1 MRKDVW
7 SAWPSREALSRE
19 SRRRVESEARTA
31 ATRGIRV
38 TLLGFLVWISYRLNP
53 DAGPARM
60 IGGLVLVVLAIA
72 ALRRFFRVTAEQRL
86 RAAVPCI
93 ATLLLSGAGAYG
105 LGWQVAASVAWCLAA
120 VVALERLPLG
130 WGAPAAFLGLG
141 GYFLTDRD
149 DWIATLVT
157 CGGLAL
163 AGFVTRLDA
172 EARGAAHRL
181 LIEERASQAARA
193 ESAALAERARIA
205 RDIHD
210 VLAHSL
216 SAQLVH
222 LEAARIQIEQG
233 ADRRQVLERVVAAR
247 GMAREGLEE
256 TRQALSALR
265 GDMAPVA
272 EALAELAAREG
283 TVLRVEGE
291 ARPVAAEAGQT
302 LRRVAQEALTNVR
315 KHAPG
320 ARPRLRL
327 VYGSE
332 TIELEV
338 RNGPGRQSWGERAAW
353 GERSFE
359 GGGFDGAG
367 RSEGSRRATGVE
379 RAEPADRVEV
389 AERAEQGARA
399 ETDERA
405 EWAEVAEPA
414 AQAVRAEGA
423 ERAARAET
431 DERTERA
438 EAAEQAERAEPAEQA
453 VRADGPEWVARAE
466 RGERAEGASGRVR
479 SARAEGSAGAR
490 RLGGAE
496 RGARAA
502 LSADEAAGVG
512 WAEPEGAVGRGRG
525 RGGVEGVVSGGDAVG
540 VEDVGGA
547 DLAGSGSGYG
557 VRGMRER
564 AELLGGTLSAGPPE
578 DGEEGFVVRLRV
590 PA

>member
-31 ATRGIRV
+31 ATRGVRV
-38 TLLGFLVWISYRLNP
+38 TLLGFLLWVSHQLNP
-53 DAGPARM
+53 DAGPARV
-60 IGGLVLVVLAIA
+60 IGGLVLLGLAIV
-72 ALRRFFRVTAEQRL
+72 ALRRFFRVTREQHL
-86 RAAVPCI
+86 GAAVPCM
-93 ATLLLSGAGAYG
+93 AALLLAGAGAYG
-105 LGWQVAASVAWCLAA
+105 LDWHLVSSVVWCLSAI
-120 VVALERLPLG
+120 VALERLPLG
-130 WGAPAAFLGLG
+130 WGGAAAFLGLG
-141 GYFLTDRD
+141 AYFLTDQD
-149 DWIATLVT
+149 NWIATLVT
-157 CGGLAL
+157 CGGLVL
-163 AGFVTRLDA
+163 AGLVMRLDA

-181 LIEERASQAARA
+181 LIEERSSQAARA

-205 RDIHD
+205 REIHD

-222 LEAARIQIEQG
+222 LEAARIQLEQG
-233 ADRRQVLERVVAAR
+233 ADRQQVLERVVAAR

-327 VYGSE
+327 VYGPE
-332 TIELEV
+332 AIELEV
-338 RNGPGRQSWGERAAW
+338 RNGPGRQPWGERVVW
-353 GERSFE
+353 GECAERGEGFV
-359 GGGFDGAG
+359 GGGHGQRGSGAEAGERGGGAG
-367 RSEGSRRATGVE
+367 AAGRGERRGGGGEEGERGDGSGEAAGRGE
-379 RAEPADRVEV
+379 RAGRFGEPEHG
-389 AERAEQGARA
+389 EE
-399 ETDERA
+399 
-405 EWAEVAEPA
+405 
-414 AQAVRAEGA
+414 
-423 ERAARAET
+423 AARAEGGT
-431 DERTERA
+431 DGAGPVESESGRGPVEREPGVGPEDAVDRGAAVGA
-438 EAAEQAERAEPAEQA
+438 EAIS
-453 VRADGPEWVARAE
+453 GP
-466 RGERAEGASGRVR
+466 
-479 SARAEGSAGAR
+479 
-490 RLGGAE
+490 
-496 RGARAA
+496 
-502 LSADEAAGVG
+502 
-512 WAEPEGAVGRGRG
+512 
-525 RGGVEGVVSGGDAVG
+525 
-540 VEDVGGA
+540 
-547 DLAGSGSGYG
+547 DLAASGSGYG

>member
-31 ATRGIRV
+31 ATRGVRV
-38 TLLGFLVWISYRLNP
+38 TLLGFLLWVSHQLNP
-53 DAGPARM
+53 DAGPARV
-60 IGGLVLVVLAIA
+60 IGGLVLLGLAIV
-72 ALRRFFRVTAEQRL
+72 ALRRFFRVTREQHL
-86 RAAVPCI
+86 GAAVPCM
-93 ATLLLSGAGAYG
+93 AALLLAGAGAYG
-105 LGWQVAASVAWCLAA
+105 LNWHLVSSVVWCLSAI
-120 VVALERLPLG
+120 VALERLPLG
-130 WGAPAAFLGLG
+130 WGGAAAFLGLG
-141 GYFLTDRD
+141 AYFLTDQD
-149 DWIATLVT
+149 NWIATLVT
-157 CGGLAL
+157 CGGLVL
-163 AGFVTRLDA
+163 AGLVMRLDA

-181 LIEERASQAARA
+181 LIEERSSQAARA

-205 RDIHD
+205 REIHD

-222 LEAARIQIEQG
+222 LEAARIQLEQG
-233 ADRRQVLERVVAAR
+233 ADRQQVLERIVAAR

-327 VYGSE
+327 VYGPE
-332 TIELEV
+332 AIELEV
-338 RNGPGRQSWGERAAW
+338 RNGPGRQPWGE
-353 GERSFE
+353 
-359 GGGFDGAG
+359 
-367 RSEGSRRATGVE
+367 
-379 RAEPADRVEV
+379 
-389 AERAEQGARA
+389 
-399 ETDERA
+399 
-405 EWAEVAEPA
+405 
-414 AQAVRAEGA
+414 
-423 ERAARAET
+423 
-431 DERTERA
+431 
-438 EAAEQAERAEPAEQA
+438 
-453 VRADGPEWVARAE
+453 RAE
-466 RGERAEGASGRVR
+466 RGEGFVGGGHGQRGSGAEAGERGGGAGAAGRGERRGGGGEEGERGDGSGEAAGRGERAGRFGEPEHGEEA
-479 SARAEGSAGAR
+479 ARAEGGTDGAGPVESESGRGPVEREPGVGPEDVVDRGAAV
-490 RLGGAE
+490 GAE
-496 RGARAA
+496 AI
-502 LSADEAAGVG
+502 
-512 WAEPEGAVGRGRG
+512 
-525 RGGVEGVVSGGDAVG
+525 SGP
-540 VEDVGGA
+540 
-547 DLAGSGSGYG
+547 DLAASGSGYG

>member
-1 MRKDVW
+1 M
-7 SAWPSREALSRE
+7 
-19 SRRRVESEARTA
+19 ESEARTA

-53 DAGPARM
+53 DAGSARM

-120 VVALERLPLG
+120 VVALQRLPLG

-205 RDIHD
+205 REIHD

-272 EALAELAAREG
+272 EALAEMAAREG

-338 RNGPGRQSWGERAAW
+338 RNGPGRQSWGDRAAW
-353 GERSFE
+353 GERSLE
-359 GGGFDGAG
+359 GEAFGGTG
-367 RSEGSRRATGVE
+367 RGEGSRRATGVE
-379 RAEPADRVEV
+379 RAEPAVRAEVAERVEV
-389 AERAEQGARA
+389 AKRAEQGARA
-399 ETDERA
+399 ETDEQA
-405 EWAEVAEPA
+405 EQAEVAEPA
-414 AQAVRAEGA
+414 AQAGRAEGA

-431 DERTERA
+431 DERAERA
-438 EAAEQAERAEPAEQA
+438 EAAERSEPAERAMRVEQA
-453 VRADGPEWVARAE
+453 VRAEGPEWAARAE
-466 RGERAEGASGRVR
+466 PAEGASGRVR

-490 RLGGAE
+490 GLGGAE

-502 LSADEAAGVG
+502 LAADEVAGVG
-512 WAEPEGAVGRGRG
+512 SGEPERAVGRG
-525 RGGVEGVVSGGDAVG
+525 RGGVEGMVSGGDAVG

>member
-7 SAWPSREALSRE
+7 SVWPSREALSRE
-19 SRRRVESEARTA
+19 SRRWVESGARTA
-31 ATRGIRV
+31 ATRGVRV
-38 TLLGFLVWISYRLNP
+38 TLLGFLLWVSHQLHP
-53 DAGPARM
+53 DAGPVPV
-60 IGGLVLVVLAIA
+60 IGGLVLLGLALV
-72 ALRRFFRVTAEQRL
+72 ALRRFFRVTGEHQL
-86 RAAVPCI
+86 RAAVSCM
-93 ATLLLSGAGAYG
+93 AAVLLAGAGFYG
-105 LGWQVAASVAWCLAA
+105 LDWHPASSVLWCLAA
-120 VVALERLPLG
+120 VVALQRLPLG
-130 WGAPAAFLGLG
+130 WGGAAAMLGLG
-141 GYFLTDRD
+141 AYFVTDRD

-157 CGGLAL
+157 CGGLVL
-163 AGFVTRLDA
+163 AGLVMRLDA

-181 LIEERASQAARA
+181 LIEEGASQAARA

-205 RDIHD
+205 REIHD

-222 LEAARIQIEQG
+222 LEAARIQLEQG
-233 ADRRQVLERVVAAR
+233 ADRQQVLERVVAAR

-327 VYGSE
+327 VYGPE
-332 TIELEV
+332 TVELEV
-338 RNGPGRQSWGERAAW
+338 RNGPGRQTWGERGARREHSE
-353 GERSFE
+353 G
-359 GGGFDGAG
+359 GGGFDGRDESLRGTGRGFDGTGCGEGLGGDGSGESLAG
-367 RSEGSRRATGVE
+367 AKRGEGLGGGGGGERSEGPQTAGRGEPAGRFEGVE
-379 RAEPADRVEV
+379 RGE
-389 AERAEQGARA
+389 
-399 ETDERA
+399 
-405 EWAEVAEPA
+405 
-414 AQAVRAEGA
+414 
-423 ERAARAET
+423 ERAAGAEGGT
-431 DERTERA
+431 RP
-438 EAAEQAERAEPAEQA
+438 AAGEGAAGP
-453 VRADGPEWVARAE
+453 VGPE
-466 RGERAEGASGRVR
+466 
-479 SARAEGSAGAR
+479 
-490 RLGGAE
+490 
-496 RGARAA
+496 
-502 LSADEAAGVG
+502 GV
-512 WAEPEGAVGRGRG
+512 
-525 RGGVEGVVSGGDAVG
+525 RGGGSRVGPDDLGVP
-540 VEDVGGA
+540 
-547 DLAGSGSGYG
+547 DLAASGSGYG